1 MKAFLAA
8 VIAMI
13 VISFGAD
20 YILHHGLDF
29 AADEAFS
36 LEGVSLP
43 EGEVPGRKYW

>member
-8 VIAMI
+8 LVALV

-20 YILHHGLDF
+20 YLLHEELDF
-29 AADEAFS
+29 AADQVFS

-43 EGEVPGRKYW
+43 EKKEPE